1 VNIDDDLHTV
11 DADDPFVPPENKVVI
26 PAPPAGVWD
35 AFVGALEYGTVEVTN
50 SAVELASSAK
60 AKAHDEGLPDE
71 FNEYLAWSVNPVG
84 QMVEK
89 AVKGFVDT
97 LIVEVPIVYGNSR
110 VGGYSRLD
118 SAGNAVGTAL
128 ATIVGVRGIS
138 DAFSEHDAVD
148 AHRQSLGERIFDGV
162 FGAISLV
169 GTAVGLGGAAKS
181 LSSGGAKVNP
191 VKPRAG
197 DPATAAPNRTV
208 IGKTQDLDNL
218 APGENTLLKH
228 LPDQGTP
235 RANWRQNSSV
245 LRQEI
250 RKGRPIRD
258 ASLNADG
265 TLRVDKPSSFLE
277 AERNLLRNQ
286 GWTFDPS
293 TGFWSPPQ

>member
-84 QMVEK
+84 QMVEN
-89 AVKGFVDT
+89 AVKGLVDIFT
-97 LIVEVPIVYGNSR
+97 VDVPTVYANSR
-110 VGGYSRLD
+110 AGGYSRLD

-148 AHRQSLGERIFDGV
+148 AHRQSLGERAFDGV
-162 FGAISLV
+162 FGTIALV

-197 DPATAAPNRTV
+197 DPATAVAPNRLTGV
-208 IGKTQDLDNL
+208 IEQHHQLPREFAKRFKDAGLNIDDFIIPLDKAKHRLRPGGIHTNGGGNWNRVWREFLDANKNAEAPEILEQL
-218 APGENTLLKH
+218 AKM
-228 LPDQGTP
+228 
-235 RANWRQNSSV
+235 
-245 LRQEI
+245 
-250 RKGRPIRD
+250 RKQFG
-258 ASLNADG
+258 
-265 TLRVDKPSSFLE
+265 LE
-277 AERNLLRNQ
+277 
-286 GWTFDPS
+286 
-293 TGFWSPPQ
+293 